1 MIRDEYEKKLKD
13 GTVDETQTQSNLS
26 RKEVKMRAKLGD
38 RGYCGKEIEKC
49 KELKKATDFSTTFT
63 LIVSILCF
71 ALYFWFYNLDKKSVS
86 DTLMIII
93 TVFFALMALWSIV
106 WFLGLRIGLNKKIN
120 RLKVEI
126 DALYKKDK
134 EEQMKKYERIK
145 RLREQNAFRQEK
157 E

>member
-13 GTVDETQTQSNLS
+13 GTANETERQSNLS
-26 RKEVKMRAKLGD
+26 RKEVKLRAKFGD

-49 KELKKATDFSTTFT
+49 KELKKATDFSTIFT
-63 LIVSILCF
+63 LIVSVLCF
-71 ALYFWFYNLDKKSVS
+71 ALYFWFYNLDKKNVS
-86 DTLMIII
+86 NTLMIII
-93 TVFFALMALWSIV
+93 TVFFVLMVLWSVV

-120 RLKVEI
+120 RLKTEI

-134 EEQMKKYERIK
+134 EVQMKKYERIK
-145 RLREQNAFRQEK
+145 RLREQNAFHQEK